1 MWPWLGAR
9 LPAMIENS
17 VVLPAP
23 FGPISAVIS
32 PVCAV
37 SEARS
42 SASKPPKRLDTPS
55 TRSSGSAMAA
65 LQGGGGGSL
74 GRPESPAQIEQHAGD
89 AARRHRH
96 DQDEH
101 ASVDHQVE

>member
-23 FGPISAVIS
+23 FGPIGAVIL
-32 PVCAV
+32 PACALRD
-37 SEARS
+37 ARS
-42 SASKPPKRLDTPS
+42 GATKPPKRLDTPS

-65 LQGGGGGSL
+65 LQGRRCGSL
-74 GRPESPAQIEQHAGD
+74 GRQESPAQIEQHAGD

-101 ASVDHQVE
+101 ASVDHQV